1 MELGMED
8 ILPYN
13 LLWYHLKFHV
23 HVFMFVLLKVGLP
36 RWLSGKEFACNAGDA
51 GLTLGQ
57 EDLLEKGNDNPLQC
71 TCLGNP
77 MDEDHPPTLFQLHE
91 LPAGILSIPNFFL
104 P

>member
-1 MELGMED
+1 MED
-8 ILPYN
+8 ILPYSI
-13 LLWYHLKFHV
+13 LWYLLKFDV

-57 EDLLEKGNDNPLQC
+57 EDLLEKEMTILSSVLAWDP
-71 TCLGNP
+71 P
-77 MDEDHPPTLFQLHE
+77 MDEDHPPTLFQPHE
-91 LPAGILSIPNFFL
+91 LPASILSIPNSFL